1 MSHSHHHHQP
11 SAETGGDGYHD
22 ARYKA
27 ARKVTLIGSAVDLL
41 LGVAKIVVG
50 YIGSSQALIADGIHS
65 LSDLATDG
73 VVLFAMKH
81 GSREA
86 DEKHPYGHAR
96 IETLATI
103 TLGVALIGV
112 AIGIAWDAFLR
123 LRHPELLMH
132 PGWLALVVAS
142 ISIVSKEVI
151 YQYTL
156 RAAKKWNSS
165 LLRANAWH
173 SRSDAI
179 SSVIVVIGILGSMSG
194 LHYLDAVAAIGVAL
208 MVAWIGGKL
217 AWHSAQELI
226 DTAMEPEKVAQ
237 IRQSIQSVDGVQ
249 ALHMLRTR
257 RMGDSGLVDVH
268 ILVSPRISV
277 SEGHRISETV
287 RAQIMRDV
295 NTVTDV
301 MVHIDPEDDEQAAPS
316 SGLPLRNEILARLQ
330 QRWASIE
337 AARYIEEK
345 ETVLHYLDGEIH
357 VEVLLPLSRMTDMNA
372 AQATAHAL
380 RQQAT
385 EQPGM
390 DHIADVVVRFH

>member
-1 MSHSHHHHQP
+1 MGHGHHHHLP
-11 SAETGGDGYHD
+11 DTDTNGDSYHD
-22 ARYKA
+22 ARYKE

-103 TLGVALIGV
+103 ILGVALIGI
-112 AIGIAWDAFLR
+112 AIGIAWDAVLR

-132 PGWLALVVAS
+132 PGWLTLVVAS
-142 ISIVSKEVI
+142 ISIASKEAI
-151 YQYTL
+151 YHYTL
-156 RAAKKWNSS
+156 HVAKKWNSS

-208 MVAWIGGKL
+208 MVAWIGSKL

-226 DTAMEPEKVAQ
+226 DTAMEPRQVEQ
-237 IRQSIQSVDGVQ
+237 IHRSIQSVDGVE

-257 RMGDSGLVDVH
+257 RMGDSGLADVH
-268 ILVSPRISV
+268 ILVNPRISV
-277 SEGHRISETV
+277 SEGHCISETV

-295 NTVTDV
+295 STVTDV

-316 SGLPLRNEILARLQ
+316 SGLPLRNEVLAWLR
-330 QRWASIE
+330 QRWANIE
-337 AARYIEEK
+337 AAQYIE
-345 ETVLHYLDGEIH
+345 ETVLHYLDGKIH
-357 VEVLLPLSRMTDMNA
+357 VEILLPLSRMANIDV
-372 AQATAHAL
+372 AQATAHEL
-380 RQQAT
+380 SRQAM
-385 EQPGM
+385 EQSDTG
-390 DHIADVVVRFH
+390 HIAEVVVRFH

>member
-1 MSHSHHHHQP
+1 
-11 SAETGGDGYHD
+11 
-22 ARYKA
+22 
-27 ARKVTLIGSAVDLL
+27 
-41 LGVAKIVVG
+41 
-50 YIGSSQALIADGIHS
+50 
-65 LSDLATDG
+65 
-73 VVLFAMKH
+73 MKH

-295 NTVTDV
+295 NAVTDV

-316 SGLPLRNEILARLQ
+316 SGLPLRNEVLAHLQ
-330 QRWASIE
+330 QRWTNIE
-337 AARYIEEK
+337 AAQYIEEE
-345 ETVLHYLDGEIH
+345 ETVLHYLDGKIH
-357 VEVLLPLSRMTDMNA
+357 VEVLLPLSQMADINA
-372 AQATAHAL
+372 AQTAACEL
-380 RQQAT
+380 SQRAT
-385 EQPGM
+385 EQPSM
-390 DHIADVVVRFH
+390 DHIAGVVVRFH

>member
-1 MSHSHHHHQP
+1 MSHSHHP
-11 SAETGGDGYHD
+11 PGIETNGNGYHD

-41 LGVAKIVVG
+41 LGVAKIVAG

-103 TLGVALIGV
+103 TLGVALIGI
-112 AIGIAWDAFLR
+112 AIGIAWDALLR

-142 ISIVSKEVI
+142 ISIVSKEAI

-156 RAAKKWNSS
+156 RVAKKWNSS

-226 DTAMEPEKVAQ
+226 DTAMEPDQVAQ
-237 IRQSIQSVDGVQ
+237 IRHAIQSVDGVQ

-268 ILVSPRISV
+268 ILVNPRISV

-295 NTVTDV
+295 NAVTDV

-337 AARYIEEK
+337 AAQYIEEE
-345 ETVLHYLDGEIH
+345 ETVLHYLDGKIH

-372 AQATAHAL
+372 AQAAAHAL

>member
-1 MSHSHHHHQP
+1 MGHGHHHLP
-11 SAETGGDGYHD
+11 NVDASGDGHPN
-22 ARYKA
+22 ARYKE
-27 ARKVTLIGSAVDLL
+27 ARKVTLIGSVIDLL
-41 LGVAKIVVG
+41 LGVAKIVAG
-50 YIGSSQALIADGIHS
+50 YIGNSQALIADGIHS

-103 TLGVALIGV
+103 TLGVALIGIAV
-112 AIGIAWDAFLR
+112 GIAWDAILR

-142 ISIVSKEVI
+142 ISIVSKEAI
-151 YQYTL
+151 YHYTL
-156 RAAKKWNSS
+156 HVAKKWNSG

-179 SSVIVVIGILGSMSG
+179 SSVIVVIGVLGSMSG

-208 MVAWIGGKL
+208 MVAWVGGKL

-226 DTAMEPEKVAQ
+226 DTAMEPEQVEQ
-237 IRQSIQSVDGVQ
+237 IRHSIQSVDGVQ

-268 ILVSPRISV
+268 ILVDSRISV

-287 RAQIMRDV
+287 RAQIMRNV
-295 NTVTDV
+295 SAVTDV

-316 SGLPLRNEILARLQ
+316 SGLPLRNEVLVQLR
-330 QRWASIE
+330 QRWANIE
-337 AARYIEEK
+337 TAQYIEE
-345 ETVLHYLDGEIH
+345 TLLHYLDGKIH
-357 VEVLLPLSRMTDMNA
+357 VEVLLSLSRMADVDA
-372 AQATAHAL
+372 AQAAAHEL
-380 RQQAT
+380 SQQAT
-385 EQPGM
+385 GQPGM
-390 DHIADVVVRFH
+390 DHIAEVVVRFH

>member
-1 MSHSHHHHQP
+1 MGHGHHHHLP
-11 SAETGGDGYHD
+11 DTDTNGDSYHD
-22 ARYKA
+22 ARYKE

-103 TLGVALIGV
+103 ILGVALIGI
-112 AIGIAWDAFLR
+112 AIGIAWDAVLR

-132 PGWLALVVAS
+132 PGWLTLVVAS
-142 ISIVSKEVI
+142 ISIVSKEAI
-151 YQYTL
+151 YHYTL
-156 RAAKKWNSS
+156 HVAKKWNSS

-226 DTAMEPEKVAQ
+226 DTAMEPGQVEQ
-237 IRQSIQSVDGVQ
+237 IHRSIQSVDGVE

-257 RMGDSGLVDVH
+257 RMGDSGLADVH
-268 ILVSPRISV
+268 ILVNPRISV
-277 SEGHRISETV
+277 SEGHCISETV

-295 NTVTDV
+295 SAVTDV

-316 SGLPLRNEILARLQ
+316 SGLPLRNEVLAWLR
-330 QRWASIE
+330 QRWANIE
-337 AARYIEEK
+337 AAQYIE
-345 ETVLHYLDGEIH
+345 ETVLHYLDGKIH
-357 VEVLLPLSRMTDMNA
+357 VEILLPLSRMANIDV
-372 AQATAHAL
+372 AQATAHEL
-380 RQQAT
+380 SRQAM
-385 EQPGM
+385 EQSDTG
-390 DHIADVVVRFH
+390 HIAEVVVRFH

>member
-1 MSHSHHHHQP
+1 MTHSHPHHQP
-11 SAETGGDGYHD
+11 DTGTGGDSYHD

-41 LGVAKIVVG
+41 LGVAKIVAG

-103 TLGVALIGV
+103 TLGVALIGI
-112 AIGIAWDAFLR
+112 AIGIAWDALLR

-142 ISIVSKEVI
+142 ISIVSKEAI

-156 RAAKKWNSS
+156 RVAKKWNSS

-237 IRQSIQSVDGVQ
+237 IRHSIQSVNGVQ

-268 ILVSPRISV
+268 ILVNPRISV

-287 RAQIMRDV
+287 HAQIMRDV
-295 NTVTDV
+295 TTVTDV

-337 AARYIEEK
+337 AARYIEE
-345 ETVLHYLDGEIH
+345 EDTVLHYLDGKIH
-357 VEVLLPLSRMTDMNA
+357 VEVLLPLSRMTDINA
-372 AQATAHAL
+372 AQAAAHTL

-385 EQPGM
+385 AQPGM

>member
-1 MSHSHHHHQP
+1 MGRGHHHHLP
-11 SAETGGDGYHD
+11 DTDTSGDSYHD

-27 ARKVTLIGSAVDLL
+27 ARKVTLIGSVVDLL

-86 DEKHPYGHAR
+86 DENHPYGHAR

-103 TLGVALIGV
+103 VLGVALVGIAV
-112 AIGIAWDAFLR
+112 GIAWDAVLR

-142 ISIVSKEVI
+142 ISILSKEAI

-156 RAAKKWNSS
+156 RVAKKWNSS

-179 SSVIVVIGILGSMSG
+179 SSVIVVIGVLGSMNG

-217 AWHSAQELI
+217 AWRSAQELI
-226 DTAMEPEKVAQ
+226 DTAMEAEQVTQ
-237 IRQSIQSVDGVQ
+237 IRHSIQSVDGAQ

-295 NTVTDV
+295 DAVTDV

-316 SGLPLRNEILARLQ
+316 TGLPLRNEVLAQLQ
-330 QRWASIE
+330 QHWTDIE
-337 AARYIEEK
+337 AAQYIEE
-345 ETVLHYLDGEIH
+345 TTLHYLDGKIH
-357 VEVLLPLSRMTDMNA
+357 VEVLLPLSRMADMDEAKAVARELN
-372 AQATAHAL
+372 
-380 RQQAT
+380 RQT
-385 EQPGM
+385 MGRPGTS
-390 DHIADVVVRFH
+390 HIAEVVVRFR